1 VLLETIVEVEPRAP
15 AKARRGSVQPWH
27 AVTIAAAPSACAA
40 SLARKGKRFL
50 SKDAPR
56 LALAECDSAKC
67 KCTYRH
73 FADRRG
79 PPPRRHEEKGAAPVV
94 KKEGNRRNIRGR
106 RAVD

>member
-1 VLLETIVEVEPRAP
+1 MLIETVEVEPRAR
-15 AKARRGSVQPWH
+15 AKARRGSIQPWH

-40 SLARKGKRFL
+40 ALACKGKRFL
-50 SKDAPR
+50 SKDAPW
-56 LALAECDSAKC
+56 LPLAECDSAKC

-79 PPPRRHEEKGAAPVV
+79 APRRHEEKGAAPAV